1 MTGLRQTVFFSVM
14 LHTSL
19 IAAALILGGSSAIK
33 DRGLFTVSLLDDW
46 ARDRGTDMVRHTP
59 AAPAASTTSK
69 EKPAAGGAP
78 LVQRRSPAAGS
89 SVAQPSVPLISAAE
103 KPIAE
108 QAAQGPP
115 LAVDPRGK
123 TAGTALQTRPE
134 GFGQGLTS
142 GISGKSGERKGT
154 GTTAGAG
161 RPEAGEGQ
169 NRGLLIRSLLQKN
182 LVYPFLARKKG
193 LEGTV
198 LMEFH
203 ISEGGIPGG
212 IRIAAGSGHS
222 ILDAAAK
229 ETVQR
234 ASPLPVVSGT
244 VEVPITFRLK
254 DQRIKQD

>member
-19 IAAALILGGSSAIK
+19 IAAALLLGGSSVIK
-33 DRGLFTVSLLDDW
+33 DRGLFTVALLDDW
-46 ARDRGTDMVRHTP
+46 ARDRGTEVVRHAP
-59 AAPAASTTSK
+59 AAPASK
-69 EKPAAGGAP
+69 EKPAAGGDP
-78 LVQRRSPAAGS
+78 LLQRRSPAAES
-89 SVAQPSVPLISAAE
+89 SVAQPSVPIISAAK
-103 KPIAE
+103 KPIAG
-108 QAAQGPP
+108 QAAQGPS
-115 LAVDPRGK
+115 LAVDSRGN
-123 TAGTALQTRPE
+123 TAGASLQTRPE
-134 GFGQGLTS
+134 VFEQGLPS
-142 GISGKSGERKGT
+142 GRSSKSGERKGI
-154 GTTAGAG
+154 GTTAGSG
-161 RPEAGEGQ
+161 QPGSGEGQ
-169 NRGLLIRSLLQKN
+169 DRGLLIRSLLQKN

-203 ISEGGIPGG
+203 ISEGGIPGR

-234 ASPLPVVSGT
+234 ASPFPVVSGT

-254 DQRIKQD
+254 DRE